1 MYLPQ
6 TVALVLLVCVS
17 YIVSSHADWDVL
29 SAVKCGLG
37 RSMSSSSI
45 RVRIKARGVEPKQL
59 VRVLSVE
66 DSEMK
71 RADISCGDIYPM
83 YPPSFLGLW
92 QNQLL

>member
-1 MYLPQ
+1 MFLPQ

-17 YIVSSHADWDVL
+17 YLVSSHADWDVL
-29 SAVKCGLG
+29 SVVKCGQ
-37 RSMSSSSI
+37 RSNMSRRSI
-45 RVRIKARGVEPKQL
+45 RVRINTIVAKPMQP
-59 VRVLSVE
+59 VRVLSIE